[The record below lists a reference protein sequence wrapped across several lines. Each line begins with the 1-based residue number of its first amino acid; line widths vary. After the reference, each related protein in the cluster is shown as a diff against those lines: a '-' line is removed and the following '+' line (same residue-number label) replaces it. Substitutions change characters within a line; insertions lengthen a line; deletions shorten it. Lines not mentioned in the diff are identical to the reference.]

1 MPYKKNSTDIKTWLH
16 DYTVIVDGEP
26 TYPERG
32 CADLLPAH
40 SVPKERTDTTS
51 TCYDDPYHPPA
62 CGTYGMGKGEWPKP
76 YPAQTFENLSVL
88 TGVTFTYS
96 GTTITATK
104 TAHGM
109 VIGNEPFTI
118 SGQIGT
124 NAVLNGSW
132 SVASVIDENRF
143 TFIISTAPTTAL
155 AAANLDFRH
164 NMDFCT
170 GHGFKAVHAKKLWNG
185 RYGFISDYIANPK
198 VSSKFKEYN
207 VSTQIADSV
216 SDETNSYGSDGS
228 LVFKSYGSLE
238 INGNANT
245 KQLLTAGG
253 VRDCYGSVFYAPGA
267 GQYHERFPGNP
278 SSDSDRDYWRLGVGP
293 GFLVQTDYP
302 ELPYN
307 DIFKGKNENGMKD
320 SCGIDSDRAI
330 VRIPWPWHFNTIQP
344 QFYQGTIDGFGA
356 WVEQLNIETN
366 TSVYTINGPTI
377 GGVTYSE
384 WGDSR
389 ETRKYT
395 ISNYSVTET
404 SITFKI
410 DVSQII
416 QSGVQLVPYNEEPQP
431 RPEIYY
437 GSKYSY
443 NYIGSYTG
451 NASLGSEYT
460 AGACQAEAQSLLS
473 QWDMTDDAV
482 YPWRTDG
489 NCNVAPMV
497 IRKEISGGVG
507 YGYCDVPADANLLSI
522 YDGSIYGAPL
532 PAAYY
537 DKGWFDFYE
546 QEYHYID
553 AGAGCDDGGSLC
565 YTYGNYAPAY
575 LPTTTTH
582 WTDGASDTSCR
593 PIANFQPFTR
603 FKERYAYDTPV
614 FVTNSCAFVQNNQE
628 AFWAGKWAE
637 IKEPLPSQNYWGI
650 CGVQPNQC
658 ATDSHGTGFGITCP
672 PMRDLK
678 VLDAET
684 CEITGTD
691 RYPTAF
697 AICGKAAIVSMSRD
711 SGSGVVT
718 VVHASTPLLRTGD
731 AVDFINAGDT
741 VTVSN
746 VTVTVDSNT
755 QFHFTGSLP
764 TGNFI
769 VSHGATGFSFYDLAP
784 KGYFVRTS
792 SNKYVVTAEEGNVQ
806 STGAKVGIIAILP
819 LGSPEL
825 GSPKWPAR
833 STVQYTDY
841 PAILPTE
848 YWLSSINQA
857 MSDRFWVKSQDTQI
871 SDGGDP
877 AVCVSKNQDGTP
889 CDPYGDPCV
898 PLITPLVEA
907 RLHAPTGAPLQ
918 FTADNLT
925 PTPQWYKMPGQT
937 DWSFSCSNVWNY
949 GESLTAF
956 TNQYGVANNYGD
968 SLNTTGI
975 STDTDTGW
983 GLADQYFI
991 P

>member
-1 MPYKKNSTDIKTWLH
+1 MSSYINCCSLPYKKNSTDIKTWLTALPAP
-16 DYTVIVDGEP
+16 DYDCGV
-26 TYPERG
+26 
-32 CADLLPAH
+32 ALPAH
-40 SVPKERTDTTS
+40 SLPKERTDTKND
-51 TCYDDPYHPPA
+51 CYDNPYDVPA

-76 YPAQTFENLSVL
+76 YPTQTFESLTVL

-109 VIGNEPFTI
+109 IIGNEPFTI

-132 SVASVIDENRF
+132 VVASVVDENRF
-143 TFIISTAPTTAL
+143 TFGISTEPTAALTA
-155 AAANLDFRH
+155 ATLDFRH
-164 NMDFCT
+164 QMDFCT
-170 GHGFKAVHAKKLWNG
+170 GHGFKAVHAKKYWQG
-185 RYGFISDYIANPK
+185 RYGFVSDYVANPK
-198 VSSKFKEYN
+198 VDTKYRGFAINSMSYNEQARTFSTTSGIATYLGQASMECSSIQSLTVGGVLDCSGSFN
-207 VSTQIADSV
+207 STGFIDIYTELTIPPSYISV
-216 SDETNSYGSDGS
+216 GGTLN
-228 LVFKSYGSLE
+228 
-238 INGNANT
+238 
-245 KQLLTAGG
+245 LLKTAGTTTTEEEAQTFNKTQMINICAVNADRG
-253 VRDCYGSVFYAPGA
+253 IVTCNFPYFVRDCETGEANFEIIY
-267 GQYHERFPGNP
+267 
-278 SSDSDRDYWRLGVGP
+278 
-293 GFLVQTDYP
+293 
-302 ELPYN
+302 
-307 DIFKGKNENGMKD
+307 
-320 SCGIDSDRAI
+320 
-330 VRIPWPWHFNTIQP
+330 
-344 QFYQGTIDGFGA
+344 YQGTPENFQNFLFDLVPTLPCDPPSPGSTLITLTGSISLTETTCTVSVAGTATQNSDPISANPVTFIQSFGFD
-356 WVEQLNIETN
+356 I
-366 TSVYTINGPTI
+366 
-377 GGVTYSE
+377 
-384 WGDSR
+384 
-389 ETRKYT
+389 T
-395 ISNYSVTET
+395 ISLNS
-404 SITFKI
+404 
-410 DVSQII
+410 
-416 QSGVQLVPYNEEPQP
+416 
-431 RPEIYY
+431 
-437 GSKYSY
+437 
-443 NYIGSYTG
+443 
-451 NASLGSEYT
+451 AYT
-460 AGACQAEAQSLLS
+460 AAACQTDALVLLN

-482 YPWRTDG
+482 YPWRTDS

-497 IRKEISGGVG
+497 IRKEINGNVG
-507 YGYCDVPADANLLSI
+507 FGYCETPADSLLLST

-553 AGAGCDDGGSLC
+553 SGAGCDSGGSLC
-565 YTYGNYAPAY
+565 YTYGNYAPSY

-603 FKERYAYDTPV
+603 FKENYVYDTPV
-614 FVTNSCAFVQNNQE
+614 FVNNSCAFVQNNQE

-672 PMRDLK
+672 SMRDLK

-697 AICGKAAIVSMSRD
+697 SICGKAAIVSINRD
-711 SGSGVVT
+711 SGSGIVT

-741 VTVSN
+741 VMVSN

-806 STGAKVGIIAILP
+806 STGAKMGIIAILP
-819 LGSPEL
+819 HGSPEL
-825 GSPKWPAR
+825 SSPKWPAR
-833 STVQYTDY
+833 STAQYTDY
-841 PAILPTE
+841 PSILPTE
-848 YWLSSINQA
+848 SWLSSINQA
-857 MSDRFWVKSQDTQI
+857 MSDRFWIPSQDTKI

-877 AVCVSKNQDGTP
+877 AVCVAKNQDGTP
-889 CDPYGDPCV
+889 CDPLGDPCV

-918 FTADNLT
+918 FTSDNLT
-925 PTPQWYKMPGQT
+925 PTPQWYKLPGQT